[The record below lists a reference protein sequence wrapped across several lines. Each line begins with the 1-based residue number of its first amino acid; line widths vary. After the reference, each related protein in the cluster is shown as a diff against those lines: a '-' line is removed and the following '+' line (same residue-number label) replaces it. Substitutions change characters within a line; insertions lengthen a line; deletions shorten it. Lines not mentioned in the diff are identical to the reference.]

1 MPETGTSGLMSGVGK
16 RGGASTSVLAP
27 NLDSTRTLRVALW
40 QALQPQR
47 KPTRARGGG
56 KPRPKDLPW
65 GADGQYRKN
74 RKWSRIKEASNVG
87 A

>member
-1 MPETGTSGLMSGVGK
+1 
-16 RGGASTSVLAP
+16 
-27 NLDSTRTLRVALW
+27 LRVALW